1 MKNKILNILS
11 VVFGLLLM
19 NGGLAKFFPYM
30 PPPPDLHP
38 ELVRDH
44 AALEEILWL
53 IPLIASAEILGGLL
67 ILFPRT
73 RALGVLVVFPVL
85 VGVLLTH
92 IFVDPSQL
100 ITALVI
106 WAMLIWIILEERRK
120 FLGLIQNTPGSGTPR
135 DPAAKTPGT

>member
-1 MKNKILNILS
+1 
-11 VVFGLLLM
+11 
-19 NGGLAKFFPYM
+19 
-30 PPPPDLHP
+30 
-38 ELVRDH
+38 LVRDH